1 MNFSLTS
8 GTESI
13 SGFDSTY
20 NRRVGERGETAG
32 DSPGQLPDL
41 RSLTRETVRAQ
52 IAETAWSVFA
62 ERGFDDVTVNEVA
75 EATGISRASF
85 FRYFSSKEEAVF
97 VAIEAMGA
105 EIATALEERPP
116 QERPWVALRRAF
128 DAATP
133 NYASNPARS
142 LARLKLTRETPSLRA
157 HQLERQARWRSLI
170 GAALGIRTG
179 LSPDDVR
186 IEAVVG
192 AALAALDAATEVWA
206 RSGGELHLTGLI
218 DEAFAAIGDLHP
230 I

>member
-1 MNFSLTS
+1 
-8 GTESI
+8 
-13 SGFDSTY
+13 
-20 NRRVGERGETAG
+20 
-32 DSPGQLPDL
+32 L

-97 VAIEAMGA
+97 VALEATGA
-105 EIATALEERPP
+105 EIATALEQRPP
-116 QERPWVALRRAF
+116 EEKPWVALRRAF

-142 LARLKLTRETPSLRA
+142 LARLNLTRETPSLRA
-157 HQLERQARWRSLI
+157 HQLERQAQWCSLI
-170 GAALGIRTG
+170 GPALAIRTG
-179 LSPDDVR
+179 LEPDDVR

-192 AALAALDAATEVWA
+192 AAIAALDAATERWA
-206 RSGGELHLTGLI
+206 LSGGELDLASLI
-218 DEAFAAIGDLHP
+218 DEAFAAIARLGASAKP
-230 I
+230 AREQR